1 VITGV
6 RALWAFLQASPLLWL
21 AVTLVAYQVAYA
33 IYLRAGRNPLVN
45 PVLVSIALI
54 IAVLL
59 ATRTPYP
66 TYFDGARL
74 VHFLIGPATVA
85 MAVPLYTHSERLKH
99 MLLPLAGSLLVGSA
113 TAIISAVAIGWTFG
127 ASPDT
132 LLSLAPKS
140 TTMPIAMGITEKIG
154 GSPSLTSLMVTLT
167 GIAGAI
173 MARGLLTLVRID
185 DVATRGFAVGVT
197 AHAIGTAYMFQ
208 LGEVAVA
215 FAALGMGLNGVLTTI
230 LIPVLMRLLVGH

>member
-1 VITGV
+1 MITGV
-6 RALWAFLQASPLLWL
+6 GGLWAFLQASPLFWL
-21 AVTLVAYQVAYA
+21 AVTLITYQVAYA
-33 IYLRAGRNPLVN
+33 TYLRTRRNPLLN
-45 PVLVSIALI
+45 PVLVSITLI
-54 IAVLL
+54 ITVLL

-66 TYFDGARL
+66 TYFDCAKL

-85 MAVPLYTHSERLKH
+85 MAVPLYIHSERLKH

-113 TAIISAVAIGWTFG
+113 TAIVSAVAIGWTFG

-132 LLSLAPKS
+132 ILSLAPKS

-173 MARGLLTLVRID
+173 MARALLTLVRID
-185 DVATRGFAVGVT
+185 DVATHGFAVGVT
-197 AHAIGTAYMFQ
+197 AHAIGTAYTFQ

-230 LIPVLMRLLVGH
+230 LVPVLMRLFMSH

>member
-1 VITGV
+1 MITDIHGF
-6 RALWAFLQASPLLWL
+6 WAFLQASPLFWL
-21 AVTLVAYQVAYA
+21 AVTLVAYQIAYA

-45 PVLVSIALI
+45 PVLVSITLI
-54 IAVLL
+54 ITVLL

-85 MAVPLYTHSERLKH
+85 MAVPLYAHSERLRS
-99 MLLPLAGSLLVGSA
+99 MLLPLGGALLVGSA
-113 TAIISAVAIGWTFG
+113 TAIISAVAIGSLFG
-127 ASPDT
+127 ASTET

-167 GIAGAI
+167 GISGATMAGW
-173 MARGLLTLVRID
+173 LLKLVRID
-185 DVATRGFAVGVT
+185 DVATRGFAIGVT
-197 AHAIGTAYMFQ
+197 AHAIGTAYTFQ

-215 FAALGMGLNGVLTTI
+215 FAAIGMGMNGVLTTI
-230 LIPVLMRLLVGH
+230 LVPMLLRLLMRH

>member
-1 VITGV
+1 MIPGV
-6 RALWAFLQASPLLWL
+6 HGLWAFLQTSPLFWL
-21 AVTLVAYQVAYA
+21 AVTLAAYQVAYA

-54 IAVLL
+54 ITVLL

-66 TYFDGARL
+66 TYFDGAKL

-167 GIAGAI
+167 GISGAI
-173 MARGLLTLVRID
+173 MARGLLTLMRID
-185 DVATRGFAVGVT
+185 DLPTQGFAVGVT
-197 AHAIGTAYMFQ
+197 AHAIGTAYTFQ

-230 LIPVLMRLLVGH
+230 LVPLLMRLLIGH

>member
-1 VITGV
+1 MITGV
-6 RALWAFLQASPLLWL
+6 RGIWAFLEASPLLWL
-21 AVTLVAYQVAYA
+21 AVTLVAYQIAYA
-33 IYLRAGRNPLVN
+33 IYFRAGRNPLVN
-45 PVLVSIALI
+45 PVLVSITLI
-54 IAVLL
+54 ITVLL

-66 TYFDGARL
+66 TYFDGAKL
-74 VHFLIGPATVA
+74 VHFLIGPTTVA
-85 MAVPLYTHSERLKH
+85 MAVPLYTHTKRLKR

-113 TAIISAVAIGWTFG
+113 TAIISSVAIALTFG
-127 ASPDT
+127 ASTET

-197 AHAIGTAYMFQ
+197 AHAIGTAYTFQ

-215 FAALGMGLNGVLTTI
+215 FAALGMGLNGVPTTT
-230 LIPVLMRLLVGH
+230 LVPVLMHLLIWH